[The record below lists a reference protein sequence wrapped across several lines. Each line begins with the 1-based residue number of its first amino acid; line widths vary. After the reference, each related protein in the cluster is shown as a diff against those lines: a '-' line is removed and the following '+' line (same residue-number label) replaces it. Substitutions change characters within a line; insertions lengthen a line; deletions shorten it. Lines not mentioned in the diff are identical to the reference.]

1 MEELPS
7 APTELNNTANV
18 DAAPLS
24 AALHESKE
32 IETPLNDSLP
42 SPSAKSPLGSI
53 KDTDKADVGSNA
65 SIEKIESNNN
75 TEKSTSVAKSPVP
88 VLSSTAT
95 GDVDY
100 ASWDFEPPLA
110 NIRRLLK
117 PILSKGTNISKGMS
131 L

>member
-1 MEELPS
+1 MEKLTS
-7 APTELNNTANV
+7 APTEATSTANV
-18 DAAPLS
+18 AAAPLS

-32 IETPLNDSLP
+32 TEAPLNDSLP
-42 SPSAKSPLGSI
+42 SPSAKSTFGSI
-53 KDTDKADVGSNA
+53 KDTDKTDVGSNA
-65 SIEKIESNNN
+65 SIDKMESNNN
-75 TEKSTSVAKSPVP
+75 AEKSTSVAKSLVP

-117 PILSKGTNISKGMS
+117 PILSKGTNISKGI
-131 L
+131 LL